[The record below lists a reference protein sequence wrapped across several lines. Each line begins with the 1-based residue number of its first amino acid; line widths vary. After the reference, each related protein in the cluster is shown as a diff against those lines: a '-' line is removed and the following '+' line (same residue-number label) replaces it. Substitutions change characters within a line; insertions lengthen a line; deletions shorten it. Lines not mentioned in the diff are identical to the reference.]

1 VTTPLVDLVQEQP
14 AEVRRQHAAVR
25 GLAVLSVLLLL
36 FGLVGLV
43 TIDSDDGGA
52 PAGTPLAV
60 VFGAADK
67 TLGQSARITMK
78 TETNFGGQTGPVM
91 TADGVS
97 DFASK
102 EMALTMK
109 VAGLFELEMRSD
121 GETIFVKVP
130 QEMMEAPKPWIA
142 VDLSDAEA
150 AAAKDNPMAGLPGAS
165 GPMGASDPGEMLQW
179 LKSHEAVKDAAAVG
193 QATVQGTST
202 TQYRVT
208 VDLAALAK
216 AVDAPPEALE
226 GGPTEFIIDLYVD
239 GDGLIRREVV
249 RIGGDP
255 QTGGAFAFS
264 AVATIDFSDFGL
276 DVDVDPPPADQVYR
290 AKSVEEFEQIFEG
303 GR

>member
-1 VTTPLVDLVQEQP
+1 M
-14 AEVRRQHAAVR
+14 R
-25 GLAVLSVLLLL
+25 GLGVLSVLLLL

-43 TIDSDDGGA
+43 TVDPDDGGA

-67 TLGQSARITMK
+67 TLGQSARIK
-78 TETNFGGQTGPVM
+78 INTEMSFGGQGGPAM
-91 TADGVS
+91 TAEGVS

-102 EMALTMK
+102 KMVLTMK
-109 VAGLFELEMRSD
+109 MAGLFELEMRSD

-130 QEMMEAPKPWIA
+130 QEMSSAPKPWIA
-142 VDLSDAEA
+142 IDLSEAEA

-165 GPMGASDPGEMLQW
+165 GPMGASDPGEMLEW

-216 AVDAPPEALE
+216 AMDAPQGALE
-226 GGPTEFIIDLYVD
+226 GMGPTDFVIDLYVD

-249 RIGGDP
+249 RIGSA
-255 QTGGAFAFS
+255 QETGGGFAFS
-264 AVATIDFSDFGL
+264 AVSTIDFSDFGL
-276 DVDVDPPPADQVYR
+276 DVDVKPPPADQVYR
-290 AKSVEEFEQIFEG
+290 AKSLEEFEQMFDG
-303 GR
+303 GD